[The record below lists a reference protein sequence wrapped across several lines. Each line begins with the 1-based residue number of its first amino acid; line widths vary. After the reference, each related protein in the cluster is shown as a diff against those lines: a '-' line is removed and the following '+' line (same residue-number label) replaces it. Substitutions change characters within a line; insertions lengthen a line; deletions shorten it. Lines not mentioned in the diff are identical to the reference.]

1 MNKTR
6 KLLSFVLAMLMLVS
20 VMVAGISGTSAA
32 LAEIAYSFANDGA
45 GYAQGSIT
53 LTPSADNAGTYTLY
67 WADDTAAL
75 PGIRPLAT
83 LEASSPVTF
92 EMPEYTAIP
101 ADATKLVAFKAEHA
115 ESDLTVANADAV
127 FEIPASKQLS
137 FESSDAL
144 YTFGSIS
151 DPQLANDSYGSGSY
165 PYDEEHLKAA
175 FETLYKRDVDFTVL
189 SGDVVN
195 DQNGN
200 KTYAA
205 EYKAYQQILADSHY
219 SKPIYEANG
228 NHDVGTVW
236 DKNGNYYNDNT
247 PFIIATGLDSNL
259 ETIKK
264 GLPYF
269 EVTEPTT
276 GDHFIFMALEGGF
289 YTNKG
294 TQFSTAQLDWLE
306 GLLEKYSTD
315 GKNIFI
321 IEHANITGWGS
332 GDKLTKPYY
341 YDLAL
346 EKSNADV
353 TRFVEL
359 METYKDC
366 VIITGHTHLELSAQ
380 YNYSDNSGT
389 SAVMMHNSAIGGVR
403 RLIDGKVDRT
413 AVKGLSEGYIVEVYE
428 DCILFNGI
436 NMYYNEIMPQCSY
449 IIPMGTSLNEP
460 STEPT
465 APTTEPTETTA
476 EPTETTTATITTEA
490 TEPTE
495 ATTQAPTE
503 TTAEPTEPS
512 STQASTPEGDYLY
525 GDTDLNDTVNV
536 KDATAV
542 QKHAASLITLEGEAL
557 LQADV
562 NADGTV
568 NVKDATAIQ
577 KFVAGLL
584 SSFPAEKSSDTAQ
597 VNVPPQELEDVM
609 KILDDY
615 FMLSSYNQYQALK
628 DEFLLRQNYDALKA
642 YGEELTKVAGEIQ
655 SLKPQ
660 TNEINVYFSNNKNW
674 SEVYAYIWGEG
685 GSSPASWPGT
695 KMTKVGTNSMGE
707 DVYSI
712 KVDYSKYQNIIF
724 TNNSEQSKDT
734 IIEQKDNTGYYL
746 KDDMTCGTYDYKG

>member
-1 MNKTR
+1 MKR
-6 KLLSFVLAMLMLVS
+6 PHKLLSLVLAVLMLVS
-20 VMVAGISGTSAA
+20 VMVVSTTGTTAA
-32 LAEIAYSFANDGA
+32 VAQITYNFANDLA
-45 GYAQGSIT
+45 GYAQGEIT
-53 LTPSADNAGTYTLY
+53 LTPSVDNEGTYTLY

-75 PGIRPLAT
+75 NGMRELAT
-83 LEASSPVTF
+83 LEANSASNFT
-92 EMPEYTAIP
+92 MPEHTAIP
-101 ADATKLVAFKAEHA
+101 ADATKVIAFKAEHS
-115 ESDLTVANADAV
+115 EGERTVANADAV

-137 FESSDAL
+137 FSSTDAL

-151 DPQLANDSYGSGSY
+151 DPQLANDSHGSNSY

-200 KTYAA
+200 QTYTA

-228 NHDVGTVW
+228 NHDVSTSW
-236 DKNGNYYNDNT
+236 NNANYNNDT
-247 PFIIATGLDSNL
+247 PFINATGLDSNL
-259 ETIKK
+259 DTIKK

-294 TQFSTAQLDWLE
+294 TQFSKAQLDWLE

-321 IEHANITGWGS
+321 IEHANVTGWGS

-353 TRFVEL
+353 TRFVNL

-465 APTTEPTETTA
+465 TPTTEITEPTETTTQA
-476 EPTETTTATITTEA
+476 PTTEA
-490 TEPTE
+490 T
-495 ATTQAPTE
+495 
-503 TTAEPTEPS
+503 EPTEPS
-512 STQASTPEGDYLY
+512 STQASEPAQTYTY
-525 GDTDLNDTVNV
+525 GDADLNNTINV

-542 QKHAASLITLEGEAL
+542 QKHAASLITLEGTAL

-562 NADGTV
+562 NADGAV

-584 SSFPAEKSSDTAQ
+584 STFPADKSSDTAQ
-597 VNVPPQELEDVM
+597 VNVAPQELEQVM
-609 KILDDY
+609 NTLREL
-615 FMLSSYNQYQALK
+615 FAFSSYDQYQALK
-628 DEFLLRQNYDALKA
+628 DEYLLRQNYDALKT
-642 YGEELTKVAGEIQ
+642 YEEDLLAIAKEVGTPPEAPQLGEI
-655 SLKPQ
+655 
-660 TNEINVYFSNNKNW
+660 NIYFSNNRSWN
-674 SEVYAYIWGEG
+674 EVYAYVWGEG
-685 GSSPASWPGT
+685 GNSPSSWPGT

-707 DVYSI
+707 DIYTI
-712 KVDYSKYQNIIF
+712 KVDCSKYQNIVF
-724 TNNSEQSKDT
+724 NNNTGGQQSNDT
-734 IIEQKDNTGYYL
+734 VITPKDNTGYYL
-746 KDDMTCGTYDYKG
+746 TGDSSKYGVETYDYKG